1 MDSTIV
7 DSETLDELAAEAG
20 VKDRVAP
27 ITARAM
33 NGEIDFKAALRE
45 RVAPLADLPE
55 AALERAFATV
65 RLNPRA
71 PTLDATTR
79 AHGAYTVP
87 VSGGFPVFPLPLPP
101 MHGVDAQA
109 SHRFP
114 NATGRNHRPASQP
127 LPHNTGHR

>member
-45 RVAPLADLPE
+45 RVALLADLPE

-65 RLNPRA
+65 RLNPGART
-71 PTLDATTR
+71 PVATTR
-79 AHGAYTVP
+79 AHGPYAVL
-87 VSGGFPVFPLPLPP
+87 VSGGFMLFKSHVPTMTGF
-101 MHGVDAQA
+101 DADRTNQ
-109 SHRFP
+109 
-114 NATGRNHRPASQP
+114 TGRAHDEIQS
-127 LPHNTGHR
+127 

>member
-33 NGEIDFKAALRE
+33 NGEIEFKAGLRE
-45 RVAPLADLPE
+45 CVAMLADLPE

-65 RLNPRA
+65 RINPVARTLVA
-71 PTLDATTR
+71 PMWAS
-79 AHGAYTVP
+79 GASADQ
-87 VSGGFPVFPLPLPP
+87 VSGGFMFLTAR
-101 MHGVDAQA
+101 VDGL
-109 SHRFP
+109 
-114 NATGRNHRPASQP
+114 TGFGGRVGGGQG
-127 LPHNTGHR
+127 TG

>member
-45 RVAPLADLPE
+45 RVALLADLPE

-65 RLNPRA
+65 RLNPGAR
-71 PTLDATTR
+71 TLVATMR
-79 AHGAYTVP
+79 AHGAYAVL
-87 VSGGFPVFPLPLPP
+87 VSGGFTFFPSHVAAMTRFDADRSNRFAIAEGRLTATVFAPTTAPK
-101 MHGVDAQA
+101 
-109 SHRFP
+109 
-114 NATGRNHRPASQP
+114 
-127 LPHNTGHR
+127 